1 MAKRQLVASRQPIAA
16 NIHMAQALVS
26 FFAIIDPIG
35 NILVFHLFTRGFDFR
50 QKLTAALIAIAAAF
64 VMLLAFALAGREV
77 LEFLGISLDSF
88 KVAAGLLLIPSAYR
102 LVAEGQPA
110 PVDEGAKP
118 DPMDFALVPLATPLI
133 AGPGALAATTSFS
146 DSVGTAT
153 TLGAIAIVLLITLVS
168 FAAADWLFRLAGAP
182 LLKVM
187 SRIVGIVLFAIAVDF
202 VLEGTVAFVEAAPL

>member
-1 MAKRQLVASRQPIAA
+1 
-16 NIHMAQALVS
+16 
-26 FFAIIDPIG
+26 
-35 NILVFHLFTRGFDFR
+35 
-50 QKLTAALIAIAAAF
+50 
-64 VMLLAFALAGREV
+64 V
-77 LEFLGISLDSF
+77 LEFLGISPDSF
-88 KVAAGLLLIPSAYR
+88 KVAAGLLLIPPAYR
-102 LVAEGQPA
+102 LVAEGQPT

-153 TLGAIAIVLLITLVS
+153 TLGAIAIVLLVTLVS

-202 VLEGTVAFVEAAPL
+202 VLEGAVAFIEAAPL